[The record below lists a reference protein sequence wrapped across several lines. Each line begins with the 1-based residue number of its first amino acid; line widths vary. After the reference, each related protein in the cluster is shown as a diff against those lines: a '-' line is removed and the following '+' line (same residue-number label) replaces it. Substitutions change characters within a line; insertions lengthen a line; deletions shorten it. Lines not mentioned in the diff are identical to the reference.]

1 MIEFK
6 MPSLAADMGAALLVE
21 WFKQPGDRVRRGEVI
36 ALAETQQGAVEIEAF
51 DEGVL
56 GEQRVQPGREVPV
69 GTVLATIFNPDEP
82 APSRR
87 AAKPKKMV
95 AGRPYQRRGS
105 NRLPIAPARS
115 TQRASAAWQRGPGI
129 LPLECMPSGLSP
141 GAENAMGFARSQ
153 PLYEREPAREKAK
166 RGGHSARSRDA
177 IREATNTAL
186 VRSHRDVPHY
196 WITHAIDATPLLDWM
211 EAENARR
218 PAEAQLVYIALLMK
232 AAALALGEVPELNGR
247 YEGGAF
253 RPAPA
258 VHMGLA
264 TPLHSGGQAAPTIRD
279 ANSKSVDELMRAI
292 TDLERRARLGR
303 LRMSEVA
310 DGTVTMS
317 NVAEGNADCFFPL
330 IFPPQVAII
339 GCGTPGARPWAF
351 GNSVVVRRVIPVTI
365 AGDHRVNHA
374 RHSAEFLAR
383 LSELIR
389 NPQAL

>member
-6 MPSLAADMGAALLVE
+6 MPLLVADMGAALLVE
-21 WFKQPGDRVRRGEVI
+21 WFKQPGDRIRRGEVI
-36 ALAETQQGAVEIEAF
+36 ALAETQKGAVEIEAF
-51 DEGVL
+51 EEGVL

-87 AAKPKKMV
+87 APKPKKTV

-115 TQRASAAWQRGPGI
+115 TQHASAAWQHGTGI
-129 LPLECMPSGLSP
+129 LPIECMPPGLSP
-141 GAENAMGFARSQ
+141 CAENTRGFARNQS
-153 PLYEREPAREKAK
+153 LHERELAREKAK
-166 RGGHSARSRDA
+166 HGGQSAHSRDA
-177 IREATNTAL
+177 IRDATNTAL

-211 EAENARR
+211 KAENARR
-218 PAEAQLVYIALLMK
+218 PAEAQLAYIAPLMK
-232 AAALALGEVPELNGR
+232 AAALALGEVQELNGR
-247 YEGGAF
+247 HEGGTF
-253 RPAPA
+253 RPARA

-264 TPLHSGGQAAPTIRD
+264 TPLRSGGQATPIIRD
-279 ANSKSVDELMRAI
+279 ADSQSVDELMRAI
-292 TDLERRARLGR
+292 TELERRARLGR
-303 LRMSEVA
+303 LSMSDVA

-339 GCGTPGARPWAF
+339 GCGTPGDRPWAV
-351 GNSVVVRRVIPVTI
+351 GNSVVVRRVIPVTV
-365 AGDHRVNHA
+365 AGDHRVSHA
-374 RHSAEFLAR
+374 LHAAEFLAR
-383 LSELIR
+383 LSELVR